1 MSERAVAGSRQAVP
15 RAGDAP
21 ARVSPGSAYSAWG
34 VVAGQELRD
43 LWLSGRGLAMM
54 LAYTVLLSINTY
66 LIATNQELN
75 FLEQREAVSLTL
87 QLAVSVGGLLVVL
100 VAADAVSGER
110 ERGTLET
117 LLLTPAPRRAILAG
131 KAVAA
136 LSMWG
141 GAYLLSLPYIWWI
154 GRDVGTFGEATV
166 AGLVVGTLLALTLTG
181 VGLLITT
188 FSQSNG
194 LSLAIS
200 FFVLLALYAPNQM
213 PAEATRGWAGEL
225 LQRLDPFS
233 AGLLYLE
240 RLIINAHSLTQDL
253 SLLVFPAIWA
263 VVVPAVALALA
274 GRLALLPRS
283 GT

>member
-1 MSERAVAGSRQAVP
+1 MTEQAVVASP
-15 RAGDAP
+15 ATDARSGSGP
-21 ARVSPGSAYSAWG
+21 AWV
-34 VVAGQELRD
+34 VVAEQELRD
-43 LWLSGRGLAMM
+43 LWLSGKGLAMM
-54 LAYTVLLSINTY
+54 LAYTVLMSINTY
-66 LIATNQELN
+66 LIASNQELN

-87 QLAVSVGGLLVVL
+87 NLAVAVGGLLVVL
-100 VAADAVSGER
+100 TAADAVSGER

-117 LLLTPAPRRAILAG
+117 LLLTAAPRRAIMAG

-136 LSMWG
+136 LSLWL
-141 GAYLLSLPYIWWI
+141 GAFALSVPYIWWI

-166 AGLVVGTLLALTLTG
+166 GGFVVGTLLALTLTG
-181 VGLLITT
+181 LGLLIST

-213 PAEATRGWAGEL
+213 PAEANRGWAGEL

-240 RLIINAHSLTQDL
+240 RLIINAHSLSQDL
-253 SLLVFPAIWA
+253 SLLVFPAVWA
-263 VVVPAVALALA
+263 VVLPTVTLVLAN
-274 GRLALLPRS
+274 RLSLLPRS
-283 GT
+283 GS